1 MAPGLRL
8 TGQTWTQ
15 IFVYADG
22 TVVPIPLTREVSR
35 VQFVHAS
42 PDPGLSVVDVYFND
56 VLMFDDFSFASATP
70 FVDVAAGQEIQIA
83 VADSASASANNPI
96 ATTAVTFQD
105 GSTYHVIAAGFSDP
119 SLFPP
124 NPDGLDTSFRWYI
137 TDDAR
142 ETSGVPGDFRT
153 RLFHALPDGPA
164 IDHYLD
170 DSPAPVLLRNDV
182 AYGAFTGYDGG
193 SPKSFDGIYTPADN
207 SDQTL
212 FTGVGDFSNAADL
225 AVLELLIGFFGPR
238 SSTDWPDLASVFVY
252 ADGTV
257 VPIPQRRLM

>member
-1 MAPGLRL
+1 MTNANVIYTKRLLVLPALGLLLMSLSIRPAL
-8 TGQTWTQ
+8 GQT
-15 IFVYADG
+15 A
-22 TVVPIPLTREVSR
+22 RA
-35 VQFVHAS
+35 QFVHAS

-193 SPKSFDGIYTPADN
+193 SPKSFDGFVH
-207 SDQTL
+207 SCGQL
-212 FTGVGDFSNAADL
+212 
-225 AVLELLIGFFGPR
+225 R
-238 SSTDWPDLASVFVY
+238 PD
-252 ADGTV
+252 
-257 VPIPQRRLM
+257 PIHRRR